1 MKKIIFYLFVI
12 LVITGFILSAWFIF
26 ILLNPIRLE
35 QSAKFTITEGTG
47 VNEISAALKQQGIIK
62 SSFVFETYAYLKDI
76 EGQFKAGEY
85 SLPAVVNIKRLV
97 DILTDS
103 QAASNLILLVKEGET
118 IADIDQ
124 SLSTQGQFASGDF
137 QKSLQNLNQEFLAER
152 SFLSDKPASA
162 SLEGY
167 LFPDTYYFFS
177 YSSTEDIVRKMLA
190 NFDQKLDAELR
201 SEISRQG
208 KTIFEVITVASII
221 EREAKIN
228 PQNPSADANI
238 ISGIFW
244 KRLAANMPL
253 QADSTIGYVI
263 GREPTAA
270 DLKIDSP
277 YNTYLYFGL
286 PPGPIGNPGLA
297 AIKDAIYPEES
308 DYFYFITEQN
318 DQGTVHYAKTF
329 EEHQRN
335 IAEYLR

>member
-12 LVITGFILSAWFIF
+12 LVITGFILSAWFVF
-26 ILLNPIRLE
+26 VLLNPIRLE
-35 QSAKFTITEGTG
+35 QSAKFTIIEGTG

-103 QAASNLILLVKEGET
+103 QSASNLILLVREGET
-118 IADIDQ
+118 IADIDR
-124 SLSTQGQFASGDF
+124 SLSTQGQFAPGDF

-152 SFLSDKPASA
+152 SFLSDKPAST

-177 YSSTEDIVRKMLA
+177 YSSTEDIIRKMLA
-190 NFDQKLDAELR
+190 NFDQKLDAEFR

-221 EREAKIN
+221 EGEVKTT
-228 PQNPSADANI
+228 ADRPI
-238 ISGIFW
+238 ISGIIW
-244 KRLAANMPL
+244 KRLALNMPL
-253 QADSTIGYVI
+253 QMDSTIKYITGSS
-263 GREPTAA
+263 TAEDQKVA
-270 DLKIDSP
+270 SP
-277 YNTYLYFGL
+277 YNTYLHRGL

-297 AIKDAIYPEES
+297 AIKAAIYPEES